1 MKDELINELN
11 QQLAGK
17 TPEEVLAFFL
27 EKYRGGIV
35 QATSM
40 GVEDQ
45 VITHMISS
53 ITKDMRFITL
63 DTGRLPQET
72 YDLIQQTGEEYNITI
87 ELVFPDYRNVQE
99 MTNEHGINLFY
110 KSIENRK
117 LCCNIRK
124 DEPIR
129 RALKGQDAWIC
140 GLRKDQTVTRFFNKL
155 VEWDTQHEL
164 IKVNPLINWTEKQ
177 VWEYLKAHDIPVNV
191 LHARGFPSIGCK
203 PCTRAVQP
211 GEDSRAGRWWWEKE
225 EHKECGLHNR
235 DLPVNKG

>member
-1 MKDELINELN
+1 
-11 QQLAGK
+11 
-17 TPEEVLAFFL
+17 VLEFFL
-27 EKYRGGIV
+27 EQYRGKIV

-45 VITHMISS
+45 AITHMICS
-53 ITKDMRFITL
+53 ISKDVRFITL

-72 YDLIQQTGEEYNITI
+72 YDLVQQTCEEFNITI
-87 ELVFPDYRNVQE
+87 ELIFPDYRKVQE
-99 MTNEHGINLFY
+99 MTNRHGINLFY
-110 KSIENRK
+110 KSIEHRK
-117 LCCNIRK
+117 MCCTIRK
-124 DEPIR
+124 DEPIK

-155 VEWDTQHEL
+155 VEWDPQHGL
-164 IKVNPLINWTEKQ
+164 IKVNPLIDWTEKQ
-177 VWEYLKAHDIPVNV
+177 VWEYIRANDISVSV
-191 LHARGFPSIGCK
+191 LHSRGYPSIGCK

-235 DLPVNKG
+235 DKHLGKK